1 VFFPGKKG
9 KPDRAFLQVQLAAD
23 LVPDAE
29 KVAFLRHLRSLPD
42 RAAKEAFVA
51 AVLAG
56 EQPWRAAD
64 PPLGE

>member
-9 KPDRAFLQVQLAAD
+9 KPDRAFLRAQLVAD
-23 LVPDAE
+23 LVPDEE

-42 RAAKEAFVA
+42 KAAKEAFLD

-56 EQPWRAAD
+56 RRPWAED
-64 PPLGE
+64 GDLSGE